1 MSLAT
6 RCPACGTIFRVVQD
20 QLKVSEGWVRCGQCH
35 EVFHGIEALFDLDSD
50 PAVAARRAAARGPI
64 APPPTR
70 VFADQRASAP
80 IPMPTPA
87 APSAPA
93 TPVAAPAPIAIP
105 ARPPAPAPQ
114 VPSRP
119 AQQSVPATPSA
130 FGAAGQPPPPSGLRP
145 GYTGFTPATRP
156 MPEPPARPSP
166 PPAPLPPPPAAGPPP
181 ATATSFAPV
190 ATRGTIAPRF
200 AARLAEEA
208 ARAQAVVPSPPPP
221 SPILSAYPPPSA
233 PAPTPFGSALA
244 QQTAA
249 GRQPP
254 SEPAPAPAAEAA
266 PPVAPAPAPS
276 FASAPPAFAP
286 APPPTFAPAPTP
298 TPAFVPAP
306 APAPVVALPPEPAP
320 APSPY
325 VPEYI
330 PPSIA
335 ANRAPVVAPPP
346 AVVTP
351 TPASQPAPAPVRAEM
366 PLVTPIATPQPP
378 PPAVVAG
385 PSAADL
391 ASSFAAPA
399 STEATPVAA
408 PAPAPAPDVGGSTMP
423 SRLADD
429 AADEARAGPPTLASM
444 LPEDAGEWPPK
455 RTKKRPAPAAGA
467 PASEIA
473 IVDKTKDPRF
483 LREARSGA
491 RWRKPWVRTVLS
503 VTLLLLIVAAVGQ
516 VAWPQ
521 RDVLAS
527 RYPATLPAWNWL
539 CEQADCKIEAPRAI
553 ASLAL
558 DGSSLTR
565 TDTEHVLLFS
575 ADLHNR
581 SDHEV
586 RMPSF
591 DLTFMDL
598 NGEIVARKVLTPAQI
613 GIQQAALPPEGDLHV
628 HARLQVG
635 SLPASGF
642 QADLFYP

>member
-50 PAVAARRAAARGPI
+50 PTVAARRAAARVPA

-80 IPMPTPA
+80 IPMPTP
-87 APSAPA
+87 PA
-93 TPVAAPAPIAIP
+93 PVAAPSPIAIP
-105 ARPPAPAPQ
+105 ARPPAPQPSTPAPQ
-114 VPSRP
+114 
-119 AQQSVPATPSA
+119 SVRATPSA
-130 FGAAGQPPPPSGLRP
+130 FGASDFPPAAPATRP

-156 MPEPPARPSP
+156 MPAPPPAAVPP
-166 PPAPLPPPPAAGPPP
+166 PPAPLPPPPAPLPPPP
-181 ATATSFAPV
+181 APLPPPPRAPLTPPARSPLAPV

-208 ARAQAVVPSPPPP
+208 ARAQAVAP
-221 SPILSAYPPPSA
+221 SPIPSAYPPPA
-233 PAPTPFGSALA
+233 VPIPPPAPFGSALTQHA
-244 QQTAA
+244 TPSWQT
-249 GRQPP
+249 
-254 SEPAPAPAAEAA
+254 PA
-266 PPVAPAPAPS
+266 APAPAPTFS
-276 FASAPPAFAP
+276 PA
-286 APPPTFAPAPTP
+286 PTFAPAPVP
-298 TPAFVPAP
+298 PRADAPASVPVPVPAP
-306 APAPVVALPPEPAP
+306 ALPPD
-320 APSPY
+320 

-335 ANRAPVVAPPP
+335 AHRAPAFAPPP
-346 AVVTP
+346 AVI
-351 TPASQPAPAPVRAEM
+351 APAPEAPPARAEM
-366 PLVTPIATPQPP
+366 PLVTPIDTPSPP
-378 PPAVVAG
+378 PPAEAS
-385 PSAADL
+385 PSASSL
-391 ASSFAAPA
+391 ASAFAAPEPA
-399 STEATPVAA
+399 EALLPGPEPEHT
-408 PAPAPAPDVGGSTMP
+408 PAPAVAREPAPNLGGSTMP
-423 SRLADD
+423 SMLADD
-429 AADEARAGPPTLASM
+429 AADEQRAGPPTLASM
-444 LPEDAGEWPPK
+444 LPEDAGDWPPR
-455 RTKKRPAPAAGA
+455 RTKKRPADAAS
-467 PASEIA
+467 PSTELEL
-473 IVDKTKDPRF
+473 VDKTKDPRF
-483 LREARSGA
+483 LREAKAGA
-491 RWRKPWVRTVLS
+491 RWRKPWVRAVLG
-503 VTLLLLIVAAVGQ
+503 VTLLLLIVTAVGQ

-521 RDVLAS
+521 RDTLAS
-527 RYPATLPAWNWL
+527 RWPVTRPAWDWL
-539 CEQADCKIEAPRAI
+539 CEQADCRIEAPRAI

-581 SDHEV
+581 ADHEV

-613 GIQQAALPPEGDLHV
+613 GIRQAALPAEGELHV

-635 SLPASGF
+635 TLAASGF

>member
-50 PAVAARRAAARGPI
+50 PAVAARRAAARGPV

-80 IPMPTPA
+80 IPMHTPA
-87 APSAPA
+87 APVV
-93 TPVAAPAPIAIP
+93 PVAAVAPIAIP
-105 ARPPAPAPQ
+105 ARSPAAAPDI
-114 VPSRP
+114 PSASAP
-119 AQQSVPATPSA
+119 QSVPATPSA
-130 FGAAGQPPPPSGLRP
+130 FGATSQPPAMPGIRP

-156 MPEPPARPSP
+156 MPQPPAAQAPLQPPPAFVAPPTALVP
-166 PPAPLPPPPAAGPPP
+166 PPAPPLPAA
-181 ATATSFAPV
+181 ATPFTPV

-208 ARAQAVVPSPPPP
+208 ARAQAAIPSPPP
-221 SPILSAYPPPSA
+221 SPIPSAHLPPAA
-233 PAPTPFGSALA
+233 PAPAPFGSALA
-244 QQTAA
+244 QHAT
-249 GRQPP
+249 P
-254 SEPAPAPAAEAA
+254 SWQAPGEPA
-266 PPVAPAPAPS
+266 
-276 FASAPPAFAP
+276 PAFAP
-286 APPPTFAPAPTP
+286 APPPAFAPVPVPAPG
-298 TPAFVPAP
+298 PAP
-306 APAPVVALPPEPAP
+306 APFAVMQ
-320 APSPY
+320 
-325 VPEYI
+325 EYI

-335 ANRAPVVAPPP
+335 ANRASVFAP
-346 AVVTP
+346 
-351 TPASQPAPAPVRAEM
+351 PAPAVLA
-366 PLVTPIATPQPP
+366 PIATPPTP
-378 PPAVVAG
+378 PPAEASPG
-385 PSAADL
+385 ATDL
-391 ASSFAAPA
+391 ASAF
-399 STEATPVAA
+399 AA
-408 PAPAPAPDVGGSTMP
+408 PAPAGPTPEPVPESAPAITPEVAPGIGGSMMP
-423 SRLADD
+423 SLLADD
-429 AADEARAGPPTLASM
+429 DADEARAGPPTLASM
-444 LPEDAGEWPPK
+444 LPEDAGDWPPR
-455 RTKKRPAPAAGA
+455 RTKKRPASASA
-467 PASEIA
+467 PTSEMA
-473 IVDKTKDPRF
+473 LVDRSRDPRF
-483 LREARSGA
+483 LREAKAGA
-491 RWRKPWVRTVLS
+491 RWRKPWVRAVLS

-521 RDVLAS
+521 RDMLAA
-527 RYPATLPAWNWL
+527 RWPATLPAWNWL

-613 GIQQAALPPEGDLHV
+613 GIQQAALPPEGELHV

-635 SLPASGF
+635 ALPASGF